1 MRTAPT
7 TIVIAD
13 CQPAV
18 ISGVVN
24 ELQRNP
30 GIEVVGTVRGPSGLI
45 EALDRCRC
53 DVVVFDCAMM
63 LPSGVDQRD
72 GDTVI
77 SLIRRDYNDIGL
89 VVFTMID
96 DPVAIRVL
104 LAQGISCIF
113 SKRDDLDEMP
123 AAIRAANAKVE
134 YLSPFIASVVQ
145 NSGVGDFT
153 PPHSSPLT
161 PRELEVARLF
171 VSGLTINEI
180 AERLGR
186 RKQTVSA
193 QKWNAM
199 RKLGM
204 ERDVDLIRYA
214 IDMKLL

>member
-1 MRTAPT
+1 MRAAPT

-18 ISGVVN
+18 ISGVVH

-53 DVVVFDCAMM
+53 DVMVFDCAM
-63 LPSGVDQRD
+63 LPSGDDQRD

-77 SLIRRDYNDIGL
+77 SLIRRDHRDIGL
-89 VVFTMID
+89 VAFTMID

-123 AAIRAANAKVE
+123 TAIRAAKAKVE

-145 NSGVGDFT
+145 NSGVGGFA

-161 PRELEVARLF
+161 PRELEVTRLF

-180 AERLGR
+180 AARLSR

-214 IDMKLL
+214 IDMKLF